1 MSHEAKRPAK
11 QESFVGNVMKYS
23 IATYLGFLISGAA
36 LIIKGVLPP
45 DAYGVPATFMAY
57 TMSLMNLG
65 MLGLDQ
71 ALLRFYH
78 EPTRGVS
85 GRQMFLACVRLSVL
99 VMVLAGAVATLFFAP
114 PLAVAFGLGQGG
126 TALVPFLF
134 LNAALYML
142 VRYVNVLLRLEND
155 VRAYTVQTLWMNAC
169 LNLIYLLPGFF
180 TSNTWAFIGAA
191 LAGFGGVAIAF
202 WFRALRLAKTEPE
215 APADAPD
222 ASPADSD
229 TPVPADDKPAPK
241 GLAADGAIYR
251 TFLPYGIAL
260 APASILTPLYRSLC
274 LSFLATASGAAAQG
288 LFEFSYTLAQLV
300 TTVQAG
306 FSTYWGPYV
315 YAHYRTEQERIGR
328 IHDLLN
334 FLVFGFFCCLIMF
347 EDIIFLIF
355 PAKSACLRFFPI
367 MMLSS
372 VFAILI
378 EGTVY
383 GNAIARRPHH
393 DTIGVA
399 LGVAVNFGMCAW
411 LVPLYNVTGAAVAV
425 ACANAAMF
433 LYRTVTGQYYYRT
446 IPNYG
451 RTISGFLLALAATVA
466 GVVLY
471 DHFFLKFA
479 AVGAILFVYCSLY
492 RPQLRKLWQ
501 LAMGLVRK
509 FAPPA

>member
-1 MSHEAKRPAK
+1 MADTPQQKPTK
-11 QESFVGNVMKYS
+11 PESFVGNVMKYS
-23 IATYLGFLISGAA
+23 VATYLGFLISGAA
-36 LIIKGVLPP
+36 LIIKGVLPA
-45 DAYGVPATFMAY
+45 DAYAVPATFMAY

-71 ALLRFYH
+71 ALLRFYR
-78 EPTRGVS
+78 EPPRGAT
-85 GRQMFLACVRLSVL
+85 GRGMFLACVRLSLL
-99 VMVLAGAVATLFFAP
+99 VMLVVGAAASLFFAP
-114 PLAVAFGLGQGG
+114 TLAVAFGLGQGG
-126 TALVPFLF
+126 AALVPFLF

-180 TSNTWAFIGAA
+180 TSNVWAFIAAA
-191 LAGFGGVAIAF
+191 LAGFGGVAVAF
-202 WFRALRLAKTEPE
+202 WFRALGASRGEGAAPGGLRAPE
-215 APADAPD
+215 A
-222 ASPADSD
+222 
-229 TPVPADDKPAPK
+229 
-241 GLAADGAIYR
+241 GQGIYR
-251 TFLPYGIAL
+251 LMLPYGLLL
-260 APASILTPLYRSLC
+260 APAAILTPLYRSVC
-274 LSFLATASGAAAQG
+274 LSFLAAGPGATSQG
-288 LFEFSYTLAQLV
+288 LFEFAFTLAQLV

-328 IHDLLN
+328 IHDVLN
-334 FLVFGFFCCLIMF
+334 FLVFGFFCVLILF
-347 EDIIFLIF
+347 EDVIFLIF
-355 PAKSACLRFFPI
+355 PGKAACLRFFPV

-399 LGVAVNFGMCAW
+399 LGVAVNVALCAW
-411 LVPLYNVTGAAVAV
+411 LVPLYSVTGAAVAV
-425 ACANAAMF
+425 AASNAAMF

-451 RTISGFLLALAATVA
+451 RTISGFLLALAATCV
-466 GVVLY
+466 GVVFY
-471 DHFFLKFA
+471 QHFVVKFVL
-479 AVGAILFVYCSLY
+479 VGAIVFVYCTLY
-492 RPQLRKLWQ
+492 RPQLQKLWQ
-501 LAMGLVRK
+501 MTLALLRR
-509 FAPPA
+509 FLAARR

>member
-1 MSHEAKRPAK
+1 MSKETKRPAK

-23 IATYLGFLISGAA
+23 VATYLGFLISGAA

-85 GRQMFLACVRLSVL
+85 GRQMFLACVKLSVL
-99 VMVLAGAVATLFFAP
+99 VMVLAGAVASVFFAP

-142 VRYVNVLLRLEND
+142 VRYINVLLRLEND
-155 VRAYTVQTLWMNAC
+155 VRAYTVQTLWMSAC

-180 TSNTWAFIGAA
+180 TSNTWAFIAAA

-202 WFRALRLAKTEPE
+202 WFRALRLARAEPAPSE
-215 APADAPD
+215 DAPAAG
-222 ASPADSD
+222 SD
-229 TPVPADDKPAPK
+229 TAPESDNRPVPR
-241 GLAADGAIYR
+241 GLAADAGIYR

-260 APASILTPLYRSLC
+260 APAAILTPLYRSLC
-274 LSFLATASGAAAQG
+274 LSFLATSSGAAAQG
-288 LFEFSYTLAQLV
+288 LFEFAYTLAQLV

-425 ACANAAMF
+425 AAANAAMF

-466 GVVLY
+466 GVILY
-471 DHFFLKFA
+471 DHFILKFVS
-479 AVGAILFVYCSLY
+479 VGAILFVYCTLY

-501 LAMGLVRK
+501 LAMGILRK
-509 FAPPA
+509 FRPQT

>member
-1 MSHEAKRPAK
+1 MPESPQQKPAK
-11 QESFVGNVMKYS
+11 AESFVGNVMKYS

-36 LIIKGVLPP
+36 LIIKGVLPA
-45 DAYGVPATFMAY
+45 DTYAVPATFMAY

-71 ALLRFYH
+71 ALLRFYR
-78 EPTRGVS
+78 EPPQGAT
-85 GRQMFLACVRLSVL
+85 GRSMFLACVRLSLL
-99 VMVLAGAVATLFFAP
+99 VMLVVGAGASVFFAP
-114 PLAVAFGLGQGG
+114 TLAVAFGLGQGG

-180 TSNTWAFIGAA
+180 TSNTWAFIAAA

-202 WFRALRLAKTEPE
+202 WFRAVGSAQK
-215 APADAPD
+215 
-222 ASPADSD
+222 SGSD
-229 TPVPADDKPAPK
+229 TPAQPGTA
-241 GLAADGAIYR
+241 GRTYR
-251 TFLPYGIAL
+251 LLLPYGILL
-260 APASILTPLYRSLC
+260 APAAILTPLYRSVC
-274 LSFLATASGAAAQG
+274 LSFLASGSGTTSQG
-288 LFEFSYTLAQLV
+288 LFEFAYTLAQLV

-315 YAHYRTEQERIGR
+315 YANYRTEQARIGR
-328 IHDLLN
+328 IHDVLN
-334 FLVFGFFCCLIMF
+334 FLVFGFFCLLIMF

-355 PAKSACLRFFPI
+355 PGKAACLRFFPV

-399 LGVAVNFGMCAW
+399 LGVLVNVAMCAW
-411 LVPLYNVTGAAVAV
+411 LVPLYDVTGAAVAV
-425 ACANAAMF
+425 AASNAAMF

-446 IPNYG
+446 IPSYG
-451 RTISGFLLALAATVA
+451 RTVSGFLLALAATGV
-466 GVVLY
+466 GVVFYQHYLI
-471 DHFFLKFA
+471 KFVL
-479 AVGAILFVYCSLY
+479 VGAILFVYCTLY
-492 RPQLRKLWQ
+492 RTQLQKLIQMGLGILRKLLGRQ
-501 LAMGLVRK
+501 NG
-509 FAPPA
+509 